1 MNEQKVEKRT
11 RFISLRVKL
20 LVGFTVL
27 FSVVFALAFYWFYNF
42 ATEQA
47 MVRIQEDLV
56 DTLNGAVAGVD
67 AEQFVAL
74 AAEGEPGDD
83 GLTDDP
89 RYWELLA
96 WLETVHEVEPRA
108 YPYTYIKGEE
118 PNEIL
123 WVGDGTVLIAPERE
137 AAGFLESYISSGAL
151 IESLEAQTLKMEPYT
166 DDWGHWV
173 SAYAPIEGEDG
184 EKVGGLGIDFRAD
197 YVFQVQQAIRDRV
210 LVAFIITYVV
220 LFALVYLISRALTQ
234 PVIALTTVAEHV
246 AEGDYDQD
254 MDQIYSGATRDEVS
268 TLAQVFEMMIDK
280 VRAREEKLKRQVQK
294 LRIEID
300 QVKKAKQVEQ
310 ITGSDYFQDLK
321 QKARELR
328 NKR

>member
-173 SAYAPIEGEDG
+173 SAYAPIEGADG

-234 PVIALTTVAEHV
+234 PVIALTSVAEHV